1 MISNRILKQ
10 SLQSQL
16 LQDRN
21 VVREFDRV
29 AQEQFQKIKKK
40 MLAEFENH
48 QVTKDLESFGSSD
61 LVPRG
66 TLFGF
71 LGFEKGQ
78 NPVDALRDVLER
90 GTTIR
95 PGRIK
100 MNQGER
106 VYVVTIPT
114 KDELYAATPL
124 PWAPGRSWLKAVEFG
139 ISGLGNYMAV
149 SSSSSRSGEGIQV
162 ENANLGGRFRNVK
175 YVSSILKNMQ
185 KELLSIGMTIR

>member
-175 YVSSILKNMQ
+175 YISSILKNMQ

>member
-21 VVREFDRV
+21 IVREFDRV

-175 YVSSILKNMQ
+175 YISSILKNMQ

>member
-78 NPVDALRDVLER
+78 NPVDALRGVLER

-139 ISGLGNYMAV
+139 ISGLGNYIAV

>member
-78 NPVDALRDVLER
+78 NPVDALRGVLER

>member
-1 MISNRILKQ
+1 MISNRILRE
-10 SLQSQL
+10 SLKSQIL
-16 LQDRN
+16 KDSN
-21 VVREFDRV
+21 VGREFDRV
-29 AQEQFQKIKKK
+29 AQEQFKKIKSK
-40 MLAEFENH
+40 MLSAFENH
-48 QVTKDLESFGSSD
+48 QVTKDLESLGGSD

-71 LGFEKGQ
+71 LGFEKGD
-78 NPVDALRDVLER
+78 NPVQALRDILER

-95 PGRIK
+95 PGRIR

-106 VYVVTIPT
+106 VYVATIPT

-162 ENANLGGRFRNVK
+162 ENANLGGRFRNVS

-185 KELLSIGMTIR
+185 KELLSLGVTIR

>member
-1 MISNRILKQ
+1 MISNRILRE
-10 SLQSQL
+10 SLKSQIL
-16 LQDRN
+16 KDSN

-29 AQEQFQKIKKK
+29 AQEQFQKIKSK
-40 MLAEFENH
+40 MLSAFENH
-48 QVTKDLESFGSSD
+48 QVTKDLESLGGSD

-71 LGFEKGQ
+71 LGFEKGD
-78 NPVDALRDVLER
+78 NPVQALRDILER

-95 PGRIK
+95 PGRIR

-106 VYVVTIPT
+106 VYVATIPT

-162 ENANLGGRFRNVK
+162 ENANLGGRFRNVS

-185 KELLSIGMTIR
+185 KELLSLGVTIR